1 MHKIKTL
8 RQFIKENLSGEDLD
22 IKASGLQS
30 QIQKTENTINKVQQ
44 ELFELNVR
52 NVDKILNFGINMLK
66 KDLQDLQNNLNNLK
80 SELQKTELS
89 KGKTIP
95 GFEE

>member
-1 MHKIKTL
+1 MQKIKTL
-8 RQFIKENLSGEDLD
+8 RQFIKENLSDEDLD

-30 QIQKTENTINKVQQ
+30 QIQKTESTINKVQQ

-52 NVDKILNFGINMLK
+52 NVDKILNFGISMLK
-66 KDLQDLQNNLNNLK
+66 KDLQDLQSNLNNLK

-95 GFEE
+95 GFE

>member
-1 MHKIKTL
+1 MQKIKTL
-8 RQFIKENLSGEDLD
+8 RQFIKENLSDEDLD

-95 GFEE
+95 GFE